1 MPNTRKM
8 KWGVFLIAGLALA
21 ASLIV
26 APLGAYAADVPT
38 PELKDTHE
46 FDNLAYWDHS
56 PSGRYVL
63 CFDSSTYKMN
73 LLDTTDWSLTAVEID
88 SSGPDWH
95 SAYCFSVDEKTF
107 YCFNRKNKS
116 VVVYDLSNDK
126 SKEYP
131 LGSAVPSEALDR
143 CSVEIKL
150 QISKD
155 NKTLYITSVIEE
167 DPYSNRYDGYVLFS
181 IVDFKNGNISTKYEY
196 SAPSDD
202 YTLVGPAWISNDGK
216 YGYVMRVYSGEETEN
231 DQSGVRHDVAT
242 IDLNAK
248 KVINTSE
255 IDDSSVTPN
264 ATSNTYKVVVNDDG
278 ATIDWACYV
287 SKEGDV
293 ASYAQNCLQAKPFNQ
308 DGSLAF
314 GGRYVDCDG
323 HYADSD
329 GYANYSDLGSVEL
342 SVIDTKSGE
351 TKWETNC
358 SLDLLALRSL
368 FAVEEKLCPVS
379 LSSDGAYLLAC
390 GPDDNSNYLMYLT
403 DTKTGAYSQVTL
415 KGCLEHGGFD
425 DCDYSRSVWFSKDD
439 SLIYFVQY
447 EDEDFGF
454 SVDVYKSGFSNAPT
468 LSGPQEEG
476 AGSLPSNLIFIVAIT
491 VIFLA
496 AGVGGFVV
504 ICMRKHSKGYAA
516 TANGTI
522 SAAPQQTV
530 PQNFVGQQ
538 TQAQLQQAPMPL
550 EAPRFCGSCGG
561 PLVPG
566 TRFCPHCGAPV
577 KH

>member
-1 MPNTRKM
+1 M
-8 KWGVFLIAGLALA
+8 
-21 ASLIV
+21 S
-26 APLGAYAADVPT
+26 
-38 PELKDTHE
+38 
-46 FDNLAYWDHS
+46 
-56 PSGRYVL
+56 
-63 CFDSSTYKMN
+63 

-155 NKTLYITSVIEE
+155 NKTLYITSAIEE
-167 DPYSNRYDGYVLFS
+167 DPYSNRYDDYVLFS

-202 YTLVGPAWISNDGK
+202 YYSSGLAWISNDGK
-216 YGYVMRVYSGEETEN
+216 YGYVMGSYLGEETEN
-231 DQSGVRHDVAT
+231 DQSGVRRDVAT

-255 IDDSSVTPN
+255 IDDNSVAPN
-264 ATSNTYKVVVNDDG
+264 ALSNTYKVVVNDDG

-293 ASYAQNCLQAKPFNQ
+293 ASYAQNCLQVKPFNQ

-358 SLDLLALRSL
+358 SLDLLAVRSL
-368 FAVEEKLCPVS
+368 YAVEEKLCPVS

-403 DTKTGAYSQVTL
+403 DTKTGAYSQVNL
-415 KGCLEHGGFD
+415 KGCLEHGRFD

-447 EDEDFGF
+447 KDDDFGF
-454 SVDVYKSGFSNAPT
+454 SVDVYRSGFSNAST
-468 LSGPQEEG
+468 LSDPQEEG
-476 AGSLPSNLIFIVAIT
+476 AGSLPSNLIFIVAIM

-496 AGVGGFVV
+496 AGVGGLFILCV
-504 ICMRKHSKGYAA
+504 RKGSRKRPAM
-516 TANGTI
+516 ANGVI
-522 SAAPQQTV
+522 PAV
-530 PQNFVGQQ
+530 PQGVMLQNGVAQPP
-538 TQAQLQQAPMPL
+538 QAQQCRVSMPSN
-550 EAPRFCGSCGG
+550 APRFCGSCGG

-566 TRFCPHCGAPV
+566 TRFCPHCGASV

>member
-1 MPNTRKM
+1 
-8 KWGVFLIAGLALA
+8 
-21 ASLIV
+21 
-26 APLGAYAADVPT
+26 
-38 PELKDTHE
+38 
-46 FDNLAYWDHS
+46 
-56 PSGRYVL
+56 
-63 CFDSSTYKMN
+63 MN
-73 LLDTTDWSLTAVEID
+73 LLDTTDWSLTEVEID
-88 SSGPDWH
+88 SSGPDWQ
-95 SAYCFSVDEKTF
+95 SAYCFSADEKTF

-116 VVVYDLSNDK
+116 VVVHDLSNDK

-131 LGSAVPSEALDR
+131 LGSAVSSDALDGSSAKIR
-143 CSVEIKL
+143 F

-155 NKTLYITSVIEE
+155 NKTLYITSVIN
-167 DPYSNRYDGYVLFS
+167 DVKYLGSYYVFFS
-181 IVDFKNGNISTKYEY
+181 IVDFKNGNISTKCEY

-202 YTLVGPAWISNDGK
+202 YTLSGPAWISNDGK
-216 YGYVMRVYSGEETEN
+216 YGYVRRSYSGEETEN
-231 DQSGVRHDVAT
+231 DQSGVRFDVAT
-242 IDLNAK
+242 IDLNTK

-255 IDDSSVTPN
+255 IDDSSVASN
-264 ATSNTYKVVVNDDG
+264 AYKVVVNDDG
-278 ATIDWACYV
+278 AAMDLACYV
-287 SKEGDV
+287 SKEGDA
-293 ASYAQNCLQAKPFNQ
+293 ASYVQHALSTKPFNQ

-314 GGRYVDCDG
+314 GGHYV
-323 HYADSD
+323 DSD
-329 GYANYSDLGSVEL
+329 GRGSNSSDLGSLEL

-358 SLDLLALRSL
+358 SLDLLILRTS

-425 DCDYSRSVWFSKDD
+425 DCDYSQSVWFSKDD

-476 AGSLPSNLIFIVAIT
+476 AGSLPSNLIFIVAIM

-504 ICMRKHSKGYAA
+504 IRMRKHSKGYAA

>member
-1 MPNTRKM
+1 
-8 KWGVFLIAGLALA
+8 
-21 ASLIV
+21 
-26 APLGAYAADVPT
+26 
-38 PELKDTHE
+38 
-46 FDNLAYWDHS
+46 
-56 PSGRYVL
+56 
-63 CFDSSTYKMN
+63 MN
-73 LLDTTDWSLTAVEID
+73 LLDTTDWSLTVVEID

-95 SAYCFSVDEKTF
+95 SAYCFSVDERTF

-155 NKTLYITSVIEE
+155 NKTLYITSVINEE
-167 DPYSNRYDGYVLFS
+167 PYSSNCYVLFS

-202 YTLVGPAWISNDGK
+202 YTLSGPAWISNDGK

-231 DQSGVRHDVAT
+231 DQSGVRFDVAT
-242 IDLNAK
+242 IDLNTK

-264 ATSNTYKVVVNDDG
+264 AESNTYKVVVNDDG

-314 GGRYVDCDG
+314 GGRYVDSDG

-329 GYANYSDLGSVEL
+329 GYVSSYSDLGSLEL

-358 SLDLLALRSL
+358 SLELLALRSIV
-368 FAVEEKLCPVS
+368 AVKETLCPVS

-403 DTKTGAYSQVTL
+403 DTKTGAYSQVNL
-415 KGCLEHGGFD
+415 KGRLEHGGFD
-425 DCDYSRSVWFSKDD
+425 DCDYSRFVWFSKDD

-447 EDEDFGF
+447 KDDDFGF
-454 SVDVYKSGFSNAPT
+454 SVDVYRSGFSNAST
-468 LSGPQEEG
+468 LSDPQEEG
-476 AGSLPSNLIFIVAIT
+476 AGSLPSNLFFIAAIIV
-491 VIFLA
+491 VILA
-496 AGVGGFVV
+496 VGVGGLFVLYV
-504 ICMRKHSKGYAA
+504 RKGSRKRSAM
-516 TANGTI
+516 ANGVI
-522 SAAPQQTV
+522 PAAPQGV
-530 PQNFVGQQ
+530 MLQNDVVQPP
-538 TQAQLQQAPMPL
+538 QAQQRRVSMASN
-550 EAPRFCGSCGG
+550 APRFCGSCGG

-577 KH
+577 KR

>member
-1 MPNTRKM
+1 
-8 KWGVFLIAGLALA
+8 
-21 ASLIV
+21 
-26 APLGAYAADVPT
+26 
-38 PELKDTHE
+38 
-46 FDNLAYWDHS
+46 
-56 PSGRYVL
+56 
-63 CFDSSTYKMN
+63 MN
-73 LLDTTDWSLTAVEID
+73 LLDTTDWSLTVVEID
-88 SSGPDWH
+88 TSGPDWH
-95 SAYCFSVDEKTF
+95 SAYCFSVDERTF

-155 NKTLYITSVIEE
+155 NKTLYITSVIKE

-202 YTLVGPAWISNDGK
+202 YTLGGPAWISNDGK
-216 YGYVMRVYSGEETEN
+216 YGYVMRFYSGEETEN
-231 DQSGVRHDVAT
+231 DQSGVRCDVAT

-255 IDDSSVTPN
+255 IDDSSVIPN

-293 ASYAQNCLQAKPFNQ
+293 ASYAKHCLQAKPFNQ

-314 GGRYVDCDG
+314 GGRYVD
-323 HYADSD
+323 SD
-329 GYANYSDLGSVEL
+329 GRDSSSSDLGSLEL

-351 TKWETNC
+351 TKWETSC
-358 SLDLLALRSL
+358 SLDLLTVRAI
-368 FAVEEKLCPVS
+368 FAVKEKLSPVS

-390 GPDDNSNYLMYLT
+390 GPDDNNNYLMYLT
-403 DTKTGAYSQVTL
+403 DTKTGAYSQVNL
-415 KGCLEHGGFD
+415 KGCLEHGSFD

-447 EDEDFGF
+447 KDEDFGF

-476 AGSLPSNLIFIVAIT
+476 AGSLPSNLFFIAAIIV
-491 VIFLA
+491 VILA
-496 AGVGGFVV
+496 VGVGGLFVLYV
-504 ICMRKHSKGYAA
+504 RKGSRKRSAM
-516 TANGTI
+516 ANGVI
-522 SAAPQQTV
+522 PAAPQGV
-530 PQNFVGQQ
+530 MLQNDVVQPP
-538 TQAQLQQAPMPL
+538 QAQQRRVSMASN
-550 EAPRFCGSCGG
+550 APRFCGSCGG